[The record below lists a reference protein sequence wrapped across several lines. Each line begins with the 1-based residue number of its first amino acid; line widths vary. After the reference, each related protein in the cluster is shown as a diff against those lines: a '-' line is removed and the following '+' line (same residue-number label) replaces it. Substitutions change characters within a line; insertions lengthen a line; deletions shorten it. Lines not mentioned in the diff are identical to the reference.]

1 MRKDLEEAYIPSC
14 EDCQC
19 NKGPTRKPSGPLHPL
34 PVPDAR
40 FDSVAIDFIGP
51 LPLDDGFDTIIT
63 MTDRLGAD
71 IRIIPSHTTISVEQF
86 ALLFLTTGTVKI
98 AYRIISSVIATNF
111 SCQNSGGHSQ
121 NSPVSSSRCPQP
133 TTRKRMVR
141 VNTLTK
147 LLIKHSVTMSNVT
160 SEDGSSLAT
169 STFQHPKHNQC
180 IHWIYRLPIENRPL
194 TVFDPPTP
202 ATDP

>member
-19 NKGPTRKPSGPLHPL
+19 NKGPTHKPSGPLHPL

-71 IRIIPSHTTISVEQF
+71 ICIIPSHTTISTEQF
-86 ALLFLTTGTVKI
+86 ALLFLTTGTAKM
-98 AYRIISSVIATNF
+98 AYR
-111 SCQNSGGHSQ
+111 
-121 NSPVSSSRCPQP
+121 
-133 TTRKRMVR
+133 
-141 VNTLTK
+141 
-147 LLIKHSVTMSNVT
+147 
-160 SEDGSSLAT
+160 
-169 STFQHPKHNQC
+169 
-180 IHWIYRLPIENRPL
+180 
-194 TVFDPPTP
+194 
-202 ATDP
+202 